1 MNKKKIILTG
11 GGGHSK
17 VVISQLKKLPNFEI
31 MGLIDNFK
39 STGSLVTGIKLIG
52 TDKDLKRFYKNGINY
67 VLTSRPLP
75 G

>member
-31 MGLIDNFK
+31 MRLIDNFK
-39 STGSLVTGIKLIG
+39 STGSLVTGIKVIG
-52 TDKDLKRFYKNGINY
+52 TDME
-67 VLTSRPLP
+67 
-75 G
+75 